1 MSYEEQANAS
11 IAHQLEGKLLLAYGA
26 LDDNVPP
33 ALTLQVIEALT
44 KANRDYDLI
53 VLPSGNHGFLSD
65 PYFLRR
71 SWDYFVR
78 HLAGKE
84 PPADYRLA
92 PPGS

>member
-1 MSYEEQANAS
+1 VSDEEQANAS
-11 IAHQLEGKLLLAYGA
+11 IAHQLVGKLLLAYGA

-53 VLPSGNHGFLSD
+53 VLPSGNHGFMSD